1 MADIQHNIDTHTIE
15 AETVHTAPRKG
26 NKFAWIALA
35 LTIGAWCAL
44 MWSNGY
50 VALAVGALA
59 VTSGFIGLR
68 GSSTN
73 NKRLSIT
80 AIIASTVLIVVLAA
94 FLIVIKIG
102 MAV

>member
-1 MADIQHNIDTHTIE
+1 
-15 AETVHTAPRKG
+15 
-26 NKFAWIALA
+26 
-35 LTIGAWCAL
+35 

-68 GSSTN
+68 GSSIN
-73 NKRLSIT
+73 IKRLSIT